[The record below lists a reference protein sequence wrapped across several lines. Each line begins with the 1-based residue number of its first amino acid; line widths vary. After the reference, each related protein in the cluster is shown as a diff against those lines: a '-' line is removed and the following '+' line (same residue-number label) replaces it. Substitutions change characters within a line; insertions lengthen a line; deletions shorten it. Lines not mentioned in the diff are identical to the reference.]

1 MCRLLAYL
9 GSPIVVNKLLY
20 EPKNSLVN
28 QSINAKEIEE
38 PLNGD
43 GFGIGWYVRDIDDD
57 PVTFVSVNPAWSNR
71 NLRKL
76 APKIQTECF
85 VAHVRAASVGEVSES
100 NCHPFQ
106 FRNLLMMHNGGV
118 ENFSLIKRKIR
129 ERLND
134 ELYNWIKGQTDSEHL
149 FAYLLNNLCSTAQAS
164 VTPESVMNAFEKTF
178 ADLKQMMH
186 DSGIGEPAYL
196 NMVMTDGNFFVGTRY
211 VTDPQQEPLTLYHS
225 EGGRYV
231 VEDGISFMRAPE
243 DDDHAVLV
251 VSEKLT
257 EEKHWTAIPPNHFVV
272 VDDSLQVR
280 VRPIRA

>member
-9 GSPIVVNKLLY
+9 GSPIVANKLLY

-43 GFGIGWYVRDIDDD
+43 GFGIGWYVRDIDEE

-129 ERLND
+129 EPLND

-149 FAYLLNNLCSTAQAS
+149 FAYLLNHLYSAPQPS
-164 VTPESVMNAFEKTF
+164 ITPESIMNAFEKTF
-178 ADLKQMMH
+178 ADLKKLMT
-186 DSGIGEPAYL
+186 DCGISEPAYL
-196 NMVMTDGNFFVGTRY
+196 NMLMTNGNFFVGTRY
-211 VTDPQQEPLTLYHS
+211 ITDPKQEPLTLYHS

-280 VRPIRA
+280 VRPIKA